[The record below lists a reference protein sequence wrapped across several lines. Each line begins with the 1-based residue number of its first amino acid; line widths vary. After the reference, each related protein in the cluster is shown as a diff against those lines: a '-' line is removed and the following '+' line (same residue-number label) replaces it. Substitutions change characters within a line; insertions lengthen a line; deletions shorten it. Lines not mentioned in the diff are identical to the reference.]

1 MNNATRNLIASL
13 EGMRLP
19 ELQAKYAEIIGEESR
34 CPNKRFLIRR
44 ISVALEAG
52 QGQAS
57 QATGR
62 SNNTSDTQN
71 NESGDENKR
80 ISKMSVSELRSLYR
94 EVVGRDT
101 SSSDVR
107 YLVWK
112 VRQAEKGRIPVG
124 PRGRRR
130 PDGEAVDFKVLP
142 LRMEAEQVLRLDEA
156 RERLG
161 LSSRMDLFRR
171 ALHAFF
177 ESQGEGEVAA
187 LFSSEA

>member
-13 EGMRLP
+13 EDMRLP
-19 ELQAKYAEIIGEESR
+19 ELQAKYAEVIGEESR

-44 ISVALEAG
+44 ITEALQAG
-52 QGQAS
+52 LGQATS
-57 QATGR
+57 ATGSSNVNDTHSDER
-62 SNNTSDTQN
+62 SG
-71 NESGDENKR
+71 EKKR
-80 ISKMSVSELRSLYR
+80 LSKMSVSELQALYR

-142 LRMEAEQVLRLDEA
+142 LRMEAEQVQRLDEA

-161 LSSRMDLFRR
+161 LSSRMHLFRR
-171 ALHAFF
+171 ALHTFF
-177 ESQGEGEVAA
+177 ENQGETEIAA

>member
-13 EGMRLP
+13 EDMRLP
-19 ELQAKYAEIIGEESR
+19 ELQAKYAEVIGEESR

-44 ISVALEAG
+44 ITDALQAG
-52 QGQAS
+52 QGQA
-57 QATGR
+57 ARVTT
-62 SNNTSDTQN
+62 SNHATSDTER
-71 NESGDENKR
+71 NESSGEKKR
-80 ISKMSVSELRSLYR
+80 LSNMSVSELQALYR

-130 PDGEAVDFKVLP
+130 PDGETVDFKVLP
-142 LRMEAEQVLRLDEA
+142 LRMEAEQVQRLDEA

-171 ALHAFF
+171 ALHTFF
-177 ESQGEGEVAA
+177 ENQGETEIAA